1 MIYYGEIIIP
11 AAEREQNELNYSLRA
26 LKEYN
31 PRKDFK
37 YKKLKDDLV
46 INAQNFYDGREMVI
60 NKFEDK
66 IFPLNNLNDYPE
78 YNSQESDNFIVLEE
92 LFTKAGKKLDPN
104 TIEKYFYSDS
114 LRKLYNYL
122 NSSKDNSSHVFMKTR
137 LNSLK
142 CDMKKMPDYE
152 IKEKNLDLPVDSVE
166 EILHATKIIEQQG
179 EGLKIIT
186 PKQMIIRLPISLA
199 QLKSGNNSEKLKNEI
214 RQIVYSLYRSKNLSK
229 TIYNNL
235 VNAN

>member
-1 MIYYGEIIIP
+1 MHKTFMMEEKWLLI
-11 AAEREQNELNYSLRA
+11 NLRIR
-26 LKEYN
+26 Y
-31 PRKDFK
+31 
-37 YKKLKDDLV
+37 
-46 INAQNFYDGREMVI
+46 
-60 NKFEDK
+60 
-66 IFPLNNLNDYPE
+66 NLNDYPE

-92 LFTKAGKKLDPN
+92 LFTKAEEKLDPN

-122 NSSKDNSSHVFMKTR
+122 NSSKDNSSHVFIKTR

-179 EGLKIIT
+179 EGLKITT

-199 QLKSGNNSEKLKNEI
+199 QLKSGKNSEKLKNEI